1 MPTSSLHLLIIE
13 EVKEDLES
21 VLLTLR
27 NAGVSFS
34 YDTADTDIKCEQML
48 GDNKYDAVFSSLCFS
63 NHNGLQ
69 IFELVKEYQPEIPF
83 ILVTGGLG
91 EEEAV
96 DCIKLG
102 ITDYVLKSH
111 LVRLPS
117 VLERA
122 LSEFES
128 RRQQKI
134 ALTKLQHQVWRDSI
148 INSILQSL
156 NSTLQID
163 RLMQSIVDNLHKS
176 LRVSRCL
183 IFQPDKD
190 QQMQAKY
197 VSEATDQENTLVE
210 IFCDFYRY
218 YYPQLSQGKQIVL
231 SEIDED
237 LPGTVKQASKDCGIL
252 SVLMTPLQYNG
263 QHIGGISLHQCDHQ
277 RTWTEDELELLSS
290 VANHC
295 AIAINQASLYQQLQT
310 ELLEHQQAE
319 KALRQSEECFRALIE
334 NANDIIFILDNH
346 GNITYTSPSVEKIFK
361 LSSNKIKDRAVFDFI
376 HPQDLPLVTQTL
388 KNAMLNPGISQTPIE
403 FSLMM
408 PNGSFVN
415 SETIIT
421 NLVNNEAVG
430 GIVVNCHNIT
440 YRKSTERK
448 LYYTAFYNQL
458 TKLPNRHFLKEKLQE
473 AIKLSQAVKE
483 YIFALLFIDID
494 RFKVINDS
502 LGHLFGDKVL
512 AEMASRIKNALPS
525 EYTVVYIGADEFA
538 ILMENIKGVDD
549 AIKVADSLQQI
560 VQKPLTVD
568 SYELFMS
575 ASIGI
580 ALNSFDYAEPEHI
593 LCDADTAMSYA
604 KSHGHNQGGYKV
616 FNSSMHSQKLRQL
629 TLETKLRKTIENE
642 QLLIYYQPIVSL
654 KDGCLEGFEALV
666 RWQDEEQG
674 MISPVEFIPIAEET
688 GLIVP
693 LGAWVLKQA
702 CRQLSYWHQ
711 HFSNTSLSISVNV
724 SGEQFAQDDI
734 ITKIDNILKE
744 TGLEHRHLK
753 LEITESVLIE
763 NAELAQQ
770 ILLELRER
778 KIKVCI
784 DDFGTGYSSLSYLH
798 RFPSNILKID
808 QSFVSRIGKANDNS
822 AIIRTIISMA
832 HELDLG
838 LIAEGIETI
847 EQLEFLKS
855 LGCQSGQGYFFSKPV
870 DATKMTGLINNSFQ
884 LKDISSTICKT

>member
-13 EVKEDLES
+13 EVQEDLERI
-21 VLLTLR
+21 LLTLR
-27 NAGVSFS
+27 NADVSFS
-34 YDTADTDIKCEQML
+34 YDTADTDLKCEQRL
-48 GDNKYDAVFSSLCFS
+48 IDNNYDAVLSLFCFS
-63 NHNGLQ
+63 NNSGLQ
-69 IFELVKEYQPEIPF
+69 IFELVKKYQPEIPF
-83 ILVTGGLG
+83 VLVTGGLG
-91 EEEAV
+91 EEEAI

-117 VLERA
+117 ILERA
-122 LSEFES
+122 LSEFEL
-128 RRQQKI
+128 RRQQKM
-134 ALTKLQHQVWRDSI
+134 ALTKLQRQTWRDGI
-148 INSILQSL
+148 INSIIQSL

-163 RLMQSIVDNLHKS
+163 RLMQSTVDNLRKS
-176 LRVSRCL
+176 LQVNRCL

-190 QQMQAKY
+190 QQMQAQY
-197 VSEATDQENTLVE
+197 VSEATDQKSTL
-210 IFCDFYRY
+210 IGFFCDFYRY

-237 LPGTVKQASKDCGIL
+237 LPTTIKQASKEWGVL

-263 QHIGGISLHQCDHQ
+263 QHIGGISLHQCDRQ

-295 AIAINQASLYQQLQT
+295 AIAINQASLYQKLQT
-310 ELLEHQQAE
+310 ELLERQQAA
-319 KALRQSEECFRALIE
+319 KALRQSEQCFRALIE
-334 NANDIIFILDNH
+334 NANDIIFILDNQ
-346 GNITYTSPSVEKIFK
+346 GKITYTSPSVEKTFK
-361 LSSNKIKDRAVFDFI
+361 LPSNKIKDKAVFDFI

-388 KNAMLNPGISQTPIE
+388 KKSMSNPGISQKPIE

-408 PNGSFVN
+408 PNGSFIN

-421 NLVNNEAVG
+421 NLIDNEAVG
-430 GIVVNCHNIT
+430 GIVVNCHDIT
-440 YRKSTERK
+440 YRKTTERK

-458 TKLPNRHFLKEKLQE
+458 TKLPNRHFLKEKLEE
-473 AIKLSQAVKE
+473 AIKLSQAVRE

-525 EYTVVYIGADEFA
+525 DYTVVYIGADEFA
-538 ILMENIKGVDD
+538 ILMENISGVDD
-549 AIKVADSLQQI
+549 AAEVAKSLQEI
-560 VQKPLTVD
+560 VQKPLTID
-568 SYELFMS
+568 GYELFMS

-580 ALNSFDYAEPEHI
+580 ALSSFDYAGPEHI

-604 KSHGHNQGGYKV
+604 KSHNHNQGGYKV
-616 FNSSMHSQKLRQL
+616 FDSSMHSQKLKQL
-629 TLETKLRKTIENE
+629 TLENKLRKTIENE
-642 QLLIYYQPIVSL
+642 QLSVYYQPIISL
-654 KDGCLEGFEALV
+654 NNNCLEGFEALV

-688 GLIVP
+688 GLIIP
-693 LGAWVLKQA
+693 LGTWVLKQA
-702 CRQLSYWHQ
+702 CKQLSCWHQ

-724 SGEQFAQDDI
+724 SGEQFARDDI
-734 ITKIDNILKE
+734 ITKIDSILRE
-744 TGLEHRHLK
+744 TGLENRHLK
-753 LEITESVLIE
+753 LEITESVLMD

-770 ILLELRER
+770 ILFKLRDR

-798 RFPSNILKID
+798 SFPSNILKID
-808 QSFVSRIGKANDNS
+808 QSFVSRIGKVNDNS

-832 HELDLG
+832 HELGLG

-870 DATKMTGLINNSFQ
+870 DGAEMTELISKRFH
-884 LKDISSTICKT
+884 LKDIASTINKR